1 MAEPQAAKAPTRFG
15 PVVLAGL
22 MTAALSAV
30 TSAKAWVELDLPA
43 SARVGLTADD
53 LRADSPLALALA
65 LVVLAAWGVVLV
77 SRERTRRIV
86 LALAALADLGVLA
99 CVVRA
104 PSELPDQIR
113 TQLSLGHAG
122 DASPT
127 AAYWIALVTAIAGLA
142 AIIEGLRFA
151 PRWPEMSSR
160 YDAPSGSGG
169 NQPTEAVADED
180 LADRELW
187 KAMDE
192 GRDPTQG

>member
-1 MAEPQAAKAPTRFG
+1 MPESGEPKQPTRFG

-22 MTAALSAV
+22 MTAALAAV
-30 TSAKAWVELDLPA
+30 TSAKAWVRLDLPA

-53 LRADSPLALALA
+53 LRADSPLALALS

-77 SRERTRRIV
+77 SRRWARQVV
-86 LALAALADLGVLA
+86 LVIALLADIGVLA
-99 CVVRA
+99 CLVRA
-104 PSELPDQIR
+104 PGDLPDQIR

-122 DASPT
+122 SASPT
-127 AAYWIALVTAIAGLA
+127 AAYWVALVATLLGLVAIGQ
-142 AIIEGLRFA
+142 GVRYA

-160 YDAPSGSGG
+160 YDAPTGAGSDGPG
-169 NQPTEAVADED
+169 DDVRAED

-192 GRDPTQG
+192 GHDPTER